1 MTARM
6 RIALALALALVAAPA
21 ATAEKAPAAK
31 PARAAVARTAA
42 DSSRTAPPKARASA
56 RRLEDV
62 YIEGEI
68 PVPQVL
74 FITARDQRR
83 VVEFQHRRYLR
94 TSRQLGEQ
102 TPLPSRI
109 VVTEERRPEVRKE
122 NHP

>member
-1 MTARM
+1 MSARTFV
-6 RIALALALALVAAPA
+6 LLLVLALVAAPVA
-21 ATAEKAPAAK
+21 AAPPKAK
-31 PARAAVARTAA
+31 PARGSPRSDA
-42 DSSRTAPPKARASA
+42 DSVRTTPGKKSGA

-62 YIEGEI
+62 HIEGEI

-74 FITARDQRR
+74 FVTARDQRR

-109 VVTEERRPEVRKE
+109 VVTEERRPEAKKE
-122 NHP
+122 SKP

>member
-1 MTARM
+1 MSARHW
-6 RIALALALALVAAPA
+6 AFLFVLVLVAAPVA
-21 ATAEKAPAAK
+21 AAPPKGK
-31 PARAAVARTAA
+31 PARAARADA
-42 DSSRTAPPKARASA
+42 DSVRATPAKKSAA

-62 YIEGEI
+62 HIEGEI

-74 FITARDQRR
+74 FVTARDQRR

-109 VVTEERRPEVRKE
+109 VVTEERRPEAKKE
-122 NHP
+122 SKP

>member
-1 MTARM
+1 MSHFR
-6 RIALALALALVAAPA
+6 RFVILLALALVAAPA
-21 ATAEKAPAAK
+21 AAADKPAAAA
-31 PARAAVARTAA
+31 PARAAARTAG
-42 DSSRTAPPKARASA
+42 DSTRTAPAKKANA

-62 YIEGEI
+62 HIEGEI

-74 FITARDQRR
+74 FVTARDQRR

-109 VVTEERRPEVRKE
+109 VVTEERRPEAKKE
-122 NHP
+122 SKP

>member
-1 MTARM
+1 MSAR
-6 RIALALALALVAAPA
+6 RFVFLLVLALVAAPVA
-21 ATAEKAPAAK
+21 AAPPKAK
-31 PARAAVARTAA
+31 PARAARADA
-42 DSSRTAPPKARASA
+42 DSVRATPTKKSGA

-62 YIEGEI
+62 HIEGEI

-74 FITARDQRR
+74 FVTARDQRR

-109 VVTEERRPEVRKE
+109 VVTEERRPGAKKE
-122 NHP
+122 SKP

>member
-1 MTARM
+1 MSAR
-6 RIALALALALVAAPA
+6 RLAFLLVLVLCAAPVAAAPPA
-21 ATAEKAPAAK
+21 KK
-31 PARAAVARTAA
+31 PARGSARADA
-42 DSSRTAPPKARASA
+42 DSVRAASGKKSAA

-62 YIEGEI
+62 HIEGEI

-74 FITARDQRR
+74 FVTARDQRR

-109 VVTEERRPEVRKE
+109 VVTGESRPEGRKE
-122 NHP
+122 NQP